1 MSCHPVWRKV
11 AVARTH
17 VADTFTTT
25 TSRHPDAEGSH
36 TMSEHTT
43 EPTAPSPATTD
54 ALPHGI
60 NSRLVAT
67 WKLLRD
73 NYGMYEALFAE
84 HGDPVRVHAF
94 NADVYVTKTPEHIH
108 QIFAQSPDDYDPFAV
123 GVLGPL
129 IGEDSVFVTHGAA
142 HRAQRKLLMPPFHG
156 ERMRAY
162 GEVMLEAARHQLAT
176 IPVGGECTAQEIAQK
191 TSLEVIVRAVFGI
204 SSPDRVSR
212 AMQAIED
219 TLAALHPLLLFV
231 KGLQRPILGGGPW
244 VKFQK
249 ALKVAEALLNEEIA
263 SKRAGD
269 LGEDILS
276 MLLQTRDEDGEPL
289 SDETLRGHLF
299 TLLVAGHE
307 TTGVALAW
315 TMYHAHRHPQVL
327 DTARAEIAEALARGD
342 APEAL
347 ARLPYT
353 TALWQESMRI
363 TPILPDIVRPLR
375 APMQLGPY
383 TIPAGKAV
391 GVAISALHHDPA
403 LYPDPETYRPERFL
417 ERKFKP
423 WEYMPFGGG
432 HRRCIGAAFASYELS
447 LVLTVW
453 LGEAG
458 FELLDGELAPTRR
471 NVTIAPE
478 GGVRLRRVR

>member
-1 MSCHPVWRKV
+1 MSDP
-11 AVARTH
+11 TQTP
-17 VADTFTTT
+17 AD
-25 TSRHPDAEGSH
+25 
-36 TMSEHTT
+36 
-43 EPTAPSPATTD
+43 APLLNTP
-54 ALPHGI
+54 PPGI
-60 NSRLVAT
+60 DNRLVAT

-73 NYGMYEALFAE
+73 NYGMYEELFAA
-84 HGDPVRVHAF
+84 HGDVVRVHAF
-94 NADVYVTKTPEHIH
+94 NADVYMTNHPEHIR
-108 QIFAQSPDDYDPFAV
+108 QILANAPDDYDPFAV

-129 IGEDSVFVTHGAA
+129 IGEDSVFVTHGAE
-142 HRAQRKLLMPPFHG
+142 HKAQRKLLMPPFHG

-162 GEVMLEAARHQLAT
+162 GEVMREAARHQLDT
-176 IPVGGECTAQEIAQK
+176 IAVGDVCTAQEIAQK
-191 TSLEVIVRAVFGI
+191 TSLEVIVRAVFGV
-204 SSPDRVSR
+204 STPERVAR
-212 AMQAIED
+212 VVQAIEE

-244 VKFQK
+244 VKFQR
-249 ALKVAEALLNEEIA
+249 ALQVAQALLREEIA
-263 SKRAGD
+263 MKRAGD

-289 SDETLRGHLF
+289 SDETLQSHLF

-315 TMYHAHRHPQVL
+315 TMYHAHRHPEAL
-327 DTARAEIAEALARGD
+327 ATAREEIAAALARGD
-342 APEAL
+342 EADAL
-347 ARLPYT
+347 AKLPYT

-375 APMQLGPY
+375 EPMQLGQHLV
-383 TIPAGKAV
+383 PAGKAV
-391 GVAISALHHDPA
+391 GVAISALHHDPE
-403 LYPDPETYRPERFL
+403 LYPEPGRYRPERFI

-432 HRRCIGAAFASYELS
+432 HRRCIGAAFAGYELT

-453 LGEAG
+453 LGEAA
-458 FELLDGELAPTRR
+458 FELLDDALAPVRR
-471 NVTIAPE
+471 NVTIAPA